1 MPNPYSY
8 QYDPTNMYGAT
19 GGSNVGMPIV
29 SGPNGFL
36 ANNEDAAYYRQ
47 VMPFAGGQDALSQY
61 IRSRM
66 SDVLRNFR
74 AAQATNT
81 NLDIQSFLAP
91 LTRESF
97 QQEFKAAAPWARGQ
111 ASDAQMNAG
120 RMKWYSGSR

>member
-1 MPNPYSY
+1 MANPYSY
-8 QYDPTNMYGAT
+8 QYDPSNLYGAT
-19 GGSNVGMPIV
+19 GGSNVSMPIV
-29 SGPNGFL
+29 SGPGGFL

-47 VMPFAGGQDALSQY
+47 VMPFSGGQDALSQY
-61 IRSRM
+61 IRSQM
-66 SDVLRNFR
+66 TNVLRNFR

-91 LTRESF
+91 LTRASF

-111 ASDAQMNAG
+111 ASDSQMNAG